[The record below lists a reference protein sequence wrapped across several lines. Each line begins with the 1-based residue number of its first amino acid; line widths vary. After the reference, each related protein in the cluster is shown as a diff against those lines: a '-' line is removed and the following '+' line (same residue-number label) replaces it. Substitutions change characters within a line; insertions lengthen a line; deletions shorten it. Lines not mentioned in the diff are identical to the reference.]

1 MKTCR
6 VVKQA
11 GAVQMVRVDGTVADI
26 ERALK
31 EVGVDLAPDEARR
44 IKSLIGRDP
53 SVTELYIFDIMWS
66 EHCSYKSSK
75 PILQAYLPTEGSRVI
90 IGPGEDA
97 GVVRLG
103 EADGRSYV
111 LAVAHES
118 HNHPSQILPVEG
130 AATGIGGIVRD
141 VYCMG
146 ADVVGVMDA
155 LRFGDPDGPKAESV
169 REVAAGVV
177 RGIWEY
183 GNALGVPNV
192 GGDVFFD
199 RGYDENCL
207 VNVVAVGIAEEKE
220 IIRSRV
226 PQAASREAYD
236 LILIGKPTDMSGLGG
251 ATMASR
257 ILDETEEGNLGAV
270 QLHDPFL
277 KRMLTEATRAVIADL
292 RGSGVDMGFKD
303 LGAGG
308 ISCAV
313 SEMVGAGGFGAQLDL
328 DRVHVAFD
336 SIESYAIACSETQER
351 YCLAVPS
358 HASERVLK
366 IYNDDFELPH
376 IYRGARASVIGR
388 VTEKRDLVM
397 TRAGKVVAH
406 LPVEIVNQGISYD
419 RKSEPRAA
427 APGGEERPDTGDIK
441 SACLSVLS
449 LLSVSSK
456 HYVYRHYDSE
466 VKGMSVL
473 KPGEADA
480 GVISVPGTCLGVA
493 MAVDGNPRYSR
504 IDPYT
509 GGALAVC
516 ESMRNVASVG
526 AVPVA
531 LTDCLNFGNPEDPH
545 VFHDFVETVRGIG
558 DAARALWGY
567 GTREP
572 VPIVSGN
579 VSFYNESSSGAAIP
593 PSPVVACYG
602 VLDDYSV
609 AVSVC
614 LKQAASDLI
623 LIGARKPGLGGSALM
638 AAAGL
643 DGRGRLPALDLQG
656 ERSAIHA
663 VTEIIRS
670 GHALACHDISEGG
683 LFGALAEMV
692 IGGWGMGEFGAEIDL
707 TSDPGLTHDDVI
719 FSECGGFVVETSS
732 SSRSDVMEISS
743 RFAVVS
749 KIIGKTVSDNALV
762 IKIGGETVVSLGA
775 SEMRDAWLSPV
786 ERAIG

>member
-1 MKTCR
+1 
-6 VVKQA
+6 
-11 GAVQMVRVDGTVADI
+11 MVRVDGTVADI
-26 ERALK
+26 QRALK

-75 PILQAYLPTEGSRVI
+75 PILQKHLPTEGSRVL

-103 EADGRSYV
+103 AAEGKSYV
-111 LAVAHES
+111 LVVAHES

-155 LRFGDPDGPKAESV
+155 LRFGDPDGPRAESV
-169 REVAAGVV
+169 REVPAGVV

-199 RGYDENCL
+199 RGYAENCL

-226 PQAASREAYD
+226 PQAAAGEAYD

-251 ATMASR
+251 ATMASK
-257 ILDETEEGNLGAV
+257 ILDESEEGNLGAV

-277 KRMLTEATRAVIADL
+277 KRMLAEATKAVIADL
-292 RGSGVDMGFKD
+292 RKSGIDIGFKD

-313 SEMVGAGGFGAQLDL
+313 SELVGAGGFGAELDL
-328 DRVHVAFD
+328 DSVHVAFD

-358 HASERVLK
+358 HASGKVLK

-376 IYRGARASVIGR
+376 IYRGACASVIGR
-388 VTEKRDLVM
+388 VTAKRDLVM
-397 TRAGKVVAH
+397 TRAGEVVAD

-419 RKSEPRAA
+419 RKSEPRP
-427 APGGEERPDTGDIK
+427 APAGGDERPDAGDIR

-449 LLSVSSK
+449 LLSVCSK

-480 GVISVPGTCLGVA
+480 SVISIPGTCLGVA
-493 MAVDGNPRYSR
+493 TAVDGNPRYSR
-504 IDPYT
+504 IDPYV

-516 ESMRNVASVG
+516 ESIRNIASVG

-567 GTREP
+567 GTEEP

-579 VSFYNESSSGAAIP
+579 VSFYNESSSGSAIP

-609 AVSVC
+609 AVSVR
-614 LKQAASDLI
+614 LKQAGSDLF
-623 LIGARKPGLGGSALM
+623 LIGKRKSGLGGSALM

-643 DGRGRLPALDLQG
+643 DGRGRLPALDLTG
-656 ERSAIHA
+656 ERDAIHA

-692 IGGWGMGEFGAEIDL
+692 IGGWGMGEAGAEVDL
-707 TSDPGLTHDDVI
+707 RPDPGLTPEDML
-719 FSECGGFVVETSS
+719 FSECGGFVVETSRT
-732 SSRSDVMEISS
+732 SRGEVEEILN
-743 RFAVVS
+743 RFAVASEV
-749 KIIGKTVSDNALV
+749 IGKTVSDHVMTL
-762 IKIGGETVVSLGA
+762 KIGGETVAGIEG
-775 SEMRDAWLSPV
+775 SEMREAWLSPV
-786 ERAIG
+786 EKAIG

>member
-1 MKTCR
+1 
-6 VVKQA
+6 
-11 GAVQMVRVDGTVADI
+11 
-26 ERALK
+26 
-31 EVGVDLAPDEARR
+31 
-44 IKSLIGRDP
+44 
-53 SVTELYIFDIMWS
+53 VTELYIFDIMWS

-75 PILQAYLPTEGSRVI
+75 SILQKYLPTKGSRVI
-90 IGPGEDA
+90 LGPGEDA
-97 GVVRLG
+97 GVIRLG
-103 EADGRSYV
+103 SATGKTYV
-111 LAVAHES
+111 LVVAHES

-155 LRFGDPDGPKAESV
+155 LRFGDPEGPRAETVKEIAS
-169 REVAAGVV
+169 GVV

-207 VNVVAVGIAEEKE
+207 VNVVALGIAEEKE

-226 PQAASREAYD
+226 PKAATEEDYD
-236 LILIGKPTDMSGLGG
+236 LILVGKPTDMSGLGG

-257 ILDETEEGNLGAV
+257 ILDESEEGNLGAV

-277 KRMLTEATRAVIADL
+277 KRMLTEATKAVIAFL
-292 RGSGVDMGFKD
+292 RGADIDLGFKD

-313 SEMVGAGGFGAQLDL
+313 SEMVGAGGFGAELDL
-328 DRVHVAFD
+328 DNVHVAFD

-358 HASERVLK
+358 RVSEEVLK

-388 VTEKRDLVM
+388 VTAKQDLVM
-397 TRAGKVVAH
+397 TKGGGVVAN
-406 LPVEIVNQGISYD
+406 LPVEIVNQGISYE
-419 RKSEPRAA
+419 RKAVPRPAG
-427 APGGEERPDTGDIK
+427 PSGDVRPDTGDIE
-441 SACLSVLS
+441 SVCMSVLS
-449 LLSVSSK
+449 LLSVASK

-480 GVISVPGTCLGVA
+480 SVLSIPGTSLGIA
-493 MAVDGNPRYSR
+493 TTVDGNPRYSR
-504 IDPYT
+504 LDPYT
-509 GGALAVC
+509 GGALAVS
-516 ESMRNVASVG
+516 ESMRNIAAVG

-531 LTDCLNFGNPEDPH
+531 ITDCLNFGNPEDPH
-545 VFHDFVETVRGIG
+545 VFHDFVETVKGIG
-558 DAARALWGY
+558 DAARELRGY
-567 GTREP
+567 GTAEP
-572 VPIVSGN
+572 VPVVSGN
-579 VSFYNESSSGAAIP
+579 VSFYNESSSGAAVP

-609 AVSVC
+609 AVSVR
-614 LKQAASDLI
+614 LKREGSELV
-623 LIGARKPGLGGSALM
+623 LVGRRKPGLGGSAFL

-643 DGRGRLPALDLQG
+643 DGKGKLPAMDLAEDRQV
-656 ERSAIHA
+656 IHA

-670 GHALACHDISEGG
+670 GHVLACHDISEGG
-683 LFGALAEMV
+683 LLGALAEMV
-692 IGGWGMGEFGAEIDL
+692 IGGWGTGELGAEVELAPGPGVGLEEMLFSEAGGFVLEIAGSERDAVLKICGRFGAEAE
-707 TSDPGLTHDDVI
+707 VI
-719 FSECGGFVVETSS
+719 GRTVSEHTLVLKTG
-732 SSRSDVMEISS
+732 
-743 RFAVVS
+743 
-749 KIIGKTVSDNALV
+749 GKTIARLD
-762 IKIGGETVVSLGA
+762 G
-775 SEMRDAWLSPV
+775 SEMRDAWLKPV
-786 ERAIG
+786 QESIG